1 MRLAIV
7 LLALASFASAASL
20 RVTDAMLPRLA
31 AEFHVGLDRAS
42 SVITGFA
49 VAYGLMQIL
58 FGPLGD
64 RFGKLRVIA
73 WATAV
78 AALAS
83 MWCLFAPNLQQLLIG
98 RILAGAFCAGI
109 IPLSLAWIG
118 DSVPYKDRQPVIARF
133 LLGQISGL
141 ALGAAVGGIAAE
153 NVEFRWPFGV
163 LAAWL
168 GVCALMILTIAQ
180 QDPAPPPEPGS
191 GFLRSAGEILGMP
204 WPRVV
209 VGSVFVEGMLVF
221 GATAFIPT
229 HLHLTRGTDLA
240 IAGLALVPYAA
251 GGAIF
256 AIFAAKFVR
265 ALGEVKLAQ
274 VGALL
279 IMTGILTVAWSP
291 HIAVAACGCLLAG
304 LGFYMLHNTLQTNA
318 TQMAPERRGVA
329 VALFASCFFIGQSVG
344 VGTSG
349 LLVERL
355 GTTPVIVAVS
365 LLIVPVGFFFARL
378 RAARAS

>member
-31 AEFHVGLDRAS
+31 AEFNVGLDHAS

-58 FGPLGD
+58 FGPFGD
-64 RFGKLRVIA
+64 RFGKLRVIGC
-73 WATAV
+73 ATGI
-78 AALAS
+78 AAIATT
-83 MWCLFAPNLQQLLIG
+83 WCLFAPDLQQLLVG

-118 DSVPYKDRQPVIARF
+118 DVVPYKDRQPVIARF

-141 ALGAAVGGIAAE
+141 ALGAAVGGLAAE
-153 NVEFRWPFGV
+153 SAEFRWPFGL

-168 GVCALMILTIAQ
+168 AICGVLILVASRH
-180 QDPAPPPEPGS
+180 DPAPPPAPGAS
-191 GFLRSAGEILGMP
+191 FLRGALEIVKIP
-204 WPRVV
+204 WARVV
-209 VGSVFVEGMLVF
+209 VGTVFVEGMFVF

-229 HLHLTRGTDLA
+229 HLHLHRGMDLG
-240 IAGLALVPYAA
+240 IAGLALVPYAV

-256 AIFAAKFVR
+256 AIFASKFVQ
-265 ALGEVKLAQ
+265 ALGEEKLARF
-274 VGALL
+274 GAVILAA
-279 IMTGILTVAWSP
+279 GILSVAWSP
-291 HIAVAACGCLLAG
+291 HIAVTALGCLLAG

-318 TQMAPERRGVA
+318 TQMAPTRRGVA

-344 VGTSG
+344 VGLAG

-355 GTTPVIVAVS
+355 GTFHVLVAAGTLVI
-365 LLIVPVGFFFARL
+365 PVGFVFARL
-378 RAARAS
+378 RATRAA

>member
-31 AEFHVGLDRAS
+31 SEFNVGLDHAS

-64 RFGKLRVIA
+64 KFGKLRVIGC
-73 WATAV
+73 ATAI
-78 AALAS
+78 AAIATT
-83 MWCLFAPNLQQLLIG
+83 WCLFAPDLHQLLIG

-118 DSVPYKDRQPVIARF
+118 DTVPYQDRQPVIARF

-141 ALGAAVGGIAAE
+141 ALGAAIGGIAAE
-153 NVEFRWPFGV
+153 NAEFRWPFGL

-168 GVCALMILTIAQ
+168 AMCAVAILMTAKH
-180 QDPAPPPEPGS
+180 DPAPKPAPGAS
-191 GFLRSAGEILGMP
+191 FLRGAAEIIAMP

-209 VGSVFVEGMLVF
+209 VGSVFIEGMFVF

-229 HLHLTRGTDLA
+229 HLHLNRGTDLGV
-240 IAGLALVPYAA
+240 AGLALVPYAI

-256 AIFAAKFVR
+256 ALFAARFLR
-265 ALGEVKLAQ
+265 ALGEVNLARY
-274 VGALL
+274 GAALL
-279 IMTGILTVAWSP
+279 MAGILLVAWSP
-291 HIAVAACGCLLAG
+291 HIAVAAFVC
-304 LGFYMLHNTLQTNA
+304 
-318 TQMAPERRGVA
+318 
-329 VALFASCFFIGQSVG
+329 SVLW
-344 VGTSG
+344 SM
-349 LLVERL
+349 
-355 GTTPVIVAVS
+355 
-365 LLIVPVGFFFARL
+365 
-378 RAARAS
+378 

>member
-1 MRLAIV
+1 MRLSIV

-31 AEFHVGLDRAS
+31 SEFHVGLDHAS

-64 RFGKLRVIA
+64 RFGKLRVIGG
-73 WATAV
+73 ATGV
-78 AALAS
+78 AAIATT
-83 MWCLFAPNLQQLLIG
+83 WCLFAPDLPQLLVG
-98 RILAGAFCAGI
+98 RVLAGAFCAGI

-118 DSVPYKDRQPVIARF
+118 DVVPYKDRQPVIARF

-153 NVEFRWPFGV
+153 HAEFRWPFGL

-168 GVCALMILTIAQ
+168 AICAVLILVTSRH
-180 QDPAPPPEPGS
+180 DPAPPPAPGS
-191 GFLRSAGEILGMP
+191 SFLKGAAEILHQP

-209 VGSVFVEGMLVF
+209 VGSVFVEGMFVF

-229 HLHLTRGTDLA
+229 HLHLNRGTELG
-240 IAGLALVPYAA
+240 IAGLALVPYAI

-256 AIFAAKFVR
+256 AIFAARFVR
-265 ALGEVKLAQ
+265 VLGEVKLARF
-274 VGALL
+274 GAMILMCGLL
-279 IMTGILTVAWSP
+279 LAAWSP
-291 HIAVAACGCLLAG
+291 HIAVAAVGCLFAG

-318 TQMAPERRGVA
+318 TQMAPTRRGVA
-329 VALFASCFFIGQSVG
+329 VALFASFFFIGQSVG
-344 VGTSG
+344 VGIAG
-349 LLVERL
+349 ILVARF
-355 GTTPVIVAVS
+355 GTLPVIIGAGI
-365 LLIVPVGFFFARL
+365 LLVPVGLVFARL
-378 RAARAS
+378 RAARAT

>member
-31 AEFHVGLDRAS
+31 GEFHVGLDHAS
-42 SVITGFA
+42 SVVTGFA
-49 VAYGLMQIL
+49 IAYGLMQIL

-64 RFGKLRVIA
+64 RFGKLRVIG
-73 WATAV
+73 WASAV
-78 AALAS
+78 AALATL
-83 MWCLFAPNLQQLLIG
+83 WCLFAPGLSGLLVG

-118 DSVPYKDRQPVIARF
+118 DAVPYKDRQPVIARF

-153 NVEFRWPFGV
+153 SVEFRWPFGV

-168 GVCALMILTIAQ
+168 AICAAMIIAAARH
-180 QDPAPPPEPGS
+180 DPAPKPAAGAS
-191 GFLRSAGEILGMP
+191 FLRDALRIVATP
-204 WPRVV
+204 WARVI
-209 VGSVFVEGMLVF
+209 VGTVFVEGMLVF
-221 GATAFIPT
+221 GATAFMPT
-229 HLHLTRGTDLA
+229 HLHLKRGTELS
-240 IAGLALVPYAA
+240 IAGLALVPYAL

-256 AIFAAKFVR
+256 AIFAGRFVR
-265 ALGEVKLAQ
+265 AMGEVTLARF
-274 VGALL
+274 GAILL
-279 IMTGILTVAWSP
+279 ATGCLAVAWSP
-291 HIAVAACGCLLAG
+291 HLAVAAAGCLIAG
-304 LGFYMLHNTLQTNA
+304 LGFYALHNTLQTNA

-344 VGTSG
+344 VSIAG
-349 LLVERL
+349 LLVERI
-355 GTTPVIVAVS
+355 GTTWVIAGAG
-365 LLIVPVGFFFARL
+365 LLLVPVGFVFARL
-378 RAARAS
+378 RAARAT